1 MKLEV
6 GQYMP
11 NFLYNTPYNE
21 NINYLEN
28 IKGKKS
34 VLLFLRYYGCTV
46 CQLDLIEIQEN
57 IGEFNKRNIDIKVVL
72 QSSIENMKK
81 NLEQKPLDYEI
92 ICDPLGELYK
102 KFDIK
107 PAKSKIKLGGG
118 NTLKKIQRARKA
130 GLKHGE
136 YEGDELQLPA
146 IFIVDESGKIIYS
159 HYAENVAGIP
169 RAKDI
174 LNIVPS

>member
-81 NLEQKPLDYEI
+81 I
-92 ICDPLGELYK
+92 
-102 KFDIK
+102 
-107 PAKSKIKLGGG
+107 
-118 NTLKKIQRARKA
+118 
-130 GLKHGE
+130 
-136 YEGDELQLPA
+136 
-146 IFIVDESGKIIYS
+146 
-159 HYAENVAGIP
+159 
-169 RAKDI
+169 
-174 LNIVPS
+174 

>member
-21 NINYLEN
+21 NINYLDN
-28 IKGKKS
+28 IKGKKA

-46 CQLDLIEIQEN
+46 CQLELMEIQEN
-57 IGEFNKRNIDIKVVL
+57 IVEFNKRNIDIKVVL
-72 QSSIENMKK
+72 QSSIENMKI
-81 NLEQKPLDYEI
+81 NLEKKPLDYEI

-102 KFDIK
+102 KFHIK

-146 IFIVDESGKIIYS
+146 VFIVDELGKIIYS
-159 HYAENVAGIP
+159 HYAKNVADIP
-169 RAKDI
+169 SAKDI
-174 LNIVPS
+174 LNIISS